1 MNLQNIKNIIFDLGG
16 VIIDVDPPR
25 SFQALQAF
33 SMNQKSGDNFLSE
46 NVKLFLDYEK
56 GLVSSRKFRE
66 GIRALTENTELEDK
80 QIDDA
85 WNMMLLDV
93 PLERIEILKKL
104 KDRFQLFVLSN
115 TNDIHVPAFNSMI
128 ENVCGE
134 PNIHC
139 FFDRVYFSH
148 EVQMRKPEPEI
159 YRHVLEENNLNPEE
173 TLFIDDRYENIEAAG
188 RLGIQTYHVDNE
200 GGIVAFFN
208 NI

>member
-33 SMNQKSGDNFLSE
+33 SMNQKSGDIVLSE

-56 GLVSSRKFRE
+56 GLISSRKFRE
-66 GIRALTENTELEDK
+66 GVRTLTENTNLEDK

-85 WNMMLLDV
+85 WNLMLLDV

-128 ENVCGE
+128 EKVCGE
-134 PNIHC
+134 PNIDC

-173 TLFIDDRYENIEAAG
+173 TLFIDDRYENIEAARG
-188 RLGIQTYHVDNE
+188 LGIQTYHVDNE
-200 GGIVAFFN
+200 GGIAAFFN
-208 NI
+208 HI